1 LAGDVVV
8 AVDVVVV
15 VPMMVAVAVVVARVV
30 VSSVD
35 DSVVVSSTVVA
46 DGAVGLAWIVAVA
59 IPAANS
65 PARTTTIPTRPRI
78 TLDYRCGPTRR

>member
-1 LAGDVVV
+1 
-8 AVDVVVV
+8 
-15 VPMMVAVAVVVARVV
+15 
-30 VSSVD
+30 
-35 DSVVVSSTVVA
+35 VA